1 MEPINQALRAGNE
14 DGYVLLKDGKLYKWY
29 PKIRQTWV
37 CLGFC
42 SSWRVEDV
50 WLYTQDHLARLWLM
64 LTRHQRHCVNP
75 NVNDRLFLGAGL
87 KYVFIMCHSLF
98 GEMFRKWSN
107 LTNSYFSNG
116 WFVENHHPPTW
127 SKNHPAA
134 IQEGQNA
141 KLGLSKFKMPQSSWE
156 FPSQF
161 PISKVVVETT
171 NSSKTAGPPL
181 SHTHLPPWKNSP
193 RIHEKPTNLFTLYLA
208 PPRSSKEE
216 IPARPVAAVHP
227 LSSLSGAEE
236 LKVAPPRFRT
246 GCRRKWRRCVSNSDF
261 FLSFQMFLAKHNR
274 FGNFSNK
281 CLLIFFK
288 KVWHS
293 IVG

>member
-1 MEPINQALRAGNE
+1 MIFISIFHLECVSVLLDVRGCRVEKIPTLKNCGGWRMEPINQALRAGNE

-116 WFVENHHPPTW
+116 WFVENHHRLGR
-127 SKNHPAA
+127 KI
-134 IQEGQNA
+134 IQQ
-141 KLGLSKFKMPQSSWE
+141 
-156 FPSQF
+156 PSRR
-161 PISKVVVETT
+161 V
-171 NSSKTAGPPL
+171 KTP
-181 SHTHLPPWKNSP
+181 S
-193 RIHEKPTNLFTLYLA
+193 
-208 PPRSSKEE
+208 
-216 IPARPVAAVHP
+216 
-227 LSSLSGAEE
+227 
-236 LKVAPPRFRT
+236 
-246 GCRRKWRRCVSNSDF
+246 
-261 FLSFQMFLAKHNR
+261 
-274 FGNFSNK
+274 
-281 CLLIFFK
+281 
-288 KVWHS
+288 
-293 IVG
+293 